1 MKDTEKTLDTPLN
14 MSVKGGFD
22 NKAVVTYLEVISNNS
37 SEKNLQIAKNKAIQE
52 LLESTFEVSNPSGT
66 QKIPSQRLYQALWRV
81 QNRMKPLD
89 FMIHGTGQPQYKEKI
104 VSDGVSTVMDRGG
117 YDSAL
122 RDKNGAFFSLLLYGD
137 ATIMVGANDDK
148 KSYAPV
154 LFTPVSID
162 NVYADVFA
170 TGIRNRGN
178 AGSAYRAVAIFS
190 YSWNRAV
197 DLFPKLKEIGGI
209 GKIPRER
216 EGWDKELERKYEQEF
231 SMEDE
236 VEIGFGWDISKQN
249 FTVFAGSACTVLE
262 EYNGDDYPF
271 LKKDGTPYIPLLHFI
286 CVPSSEGFY
295 NHGVGDLLYK
305 LAIVSGR
312 LLNMEVGHAEDN
324 TYPIT
329 IVSTPQAEA
338 SNFFAKLA
346 TAHKQRAAGKKPF
359 VVLERDPNDSNDVQ
373 AKSLTTQNLTNEW
386 QLIYNT
392 FLDEIQMLGIN
403 LKELTQEGNPTA
415 TEILSDEENS
425 QSWVKQVMEYN
436 ASESQEAVEITLD
449 CIEEFVSK
457 NSKVPLNL
465 TTKIPTEDGQ
475 DEVRADGMNMGML
488 KTAIK
493 DGDWFVKI
501 NSRTGAIPSNTM
513 LRAKIMSVFPL
524 AQPGSPAQG
533 KLAKMMAE
541 IADMDLMPEEFMP
554 QQQEAQATPE
564 AAQADLAAEPIS
576 ETQRQSFN
584 PRTSKQV
591 AV

>member
-1 MKDTEKTLDTPLN
+1 MKDTEQTLDTPLN
-14 MSVKGGFD
+14 MSVKGGFN
-22 NKAVVTYLEVISNNS
+22 NKAVKTYLEVIANNS
-37 SEKNLQIAKNKAIQE
+37 SEKNKQIAKNKAIQD
-52 LLESTFEVSNPSGT
+52 LLESAFEVSNPSGT
-66 QKIPSQRLYQALWRV
+66 QKIPSQKLYQALWRI

-104 VSDGVSTVMDRGG
+104 VSDGVGTVMDRGG

-122 RDKNGAFFSLLLYGD
+122 RDKGGAFFSLLAYGD
-137 ATIMVGANDDK
+137 AMIMVGANEDK

-162 NVYADVFA
+162 NVYVDTFA
-170 TGIRNRGN
+170 TGIRNRGQ
-178 AGSAYRAVAIFS
+178 AGSAYRAIAIFS
-190 YSWNRAV
+190 YSWNMACKQ
-197 DLFPKLKEIGGI
+197 FSKLKKIGGI
-209 GKIPRER
+209 GKIPREA
-216 EGWDKELERKYEQEF
+216 EGWDKELERSYEQEF

-236 VEIGFGWDISKQN
+236 VEIAFAWDISKKN
-249 FTVFAGSACTVLE
+249 FTIFAGSACTVLE
-262 EYNGDDYPF
+262 EYNGDDFPF
-271 LKKDGTPYIPLLHFI
+271 MKKDGTAYIPLLHLL
-286 CVPSSEGFY
+286 CVPSSQGFY
-295 NHGVGDLLYK
+295 NHGIGDMLYK

-312 LLNMEVGHAEDN
+312 MLNMEVGHAEDN
-324 TYPIT
+324 VYPIT
-329 IVSTPQAEA
+329 LVSTPQAEA
-338 SNFFAKLA
+338 SNFFSKLA
-346 TAHKQRAAGKKPF
+346 TANKQRAAGKKPF
-359 VVLERDPNDSNDVQ
+359 VVVERDPNDSNDIQ

-386 QLIYNT
+386 QLIYDT
-392 FLDEIQMLGIN
+392 FINEIQMLGIN

-436 ASESQEAVEITLD
+436 ASESQEAVEITMD
-449 CIEEFVSK
+449 CIEQFVGK

-465 TTKIPTEDGQ
+465 TTMIKMGEE
-475 DEVRADGMNMGML
+475 EVRPDGMTMGML

-524 AQPGSPAQG
+524 AQPGSKASSE
-533 KLAKMMAE
+533 LAKMMAQ
-541 IADMDLMPEEFMP
+541 IGDMDFQAEDFAP
-554 QQQEAQATPE
+554 QQAEAPAGPNQQEQASM
-564 AAQADLAAEPIS
+564 AAAPID

-584 PRTSKQV
+584 PRTAKQV